1 MKHFYLLISLFFC
14 GLMQSQIITIPD
26 ANFKAKLLQA
36 NATNGIAYDTNS
48 NSIVIDTN
56 SDGEIQLSEAQNVH
70 SLEIMNSAIADLTGI
85 SSFVNLKWLN
95 CSNNS
100 LTTLDLGNSIV
111 LMSLHASH
119 NSLTTISANFG
130 AAVEGV
136 DLSYNNL
143 TSFAF
148 SGSEVYDTFNLSHN
162 QITNLQLEDCMLE
175 YINVSYNQLIQ
186 IQFSGDVRL
195 SRTANFTHNQFTLMD
210 LSGAKFDYDAHVQLG
225 YNVEDKVLFNET
237 NKPGNID
244 YSSDATSFD
253 LGNFHATTSCDPED
267 TGNVSIFNSPNL
279 QNIIFKNGLEHG
291 YFTCNEG
298 GTIFQKASL
307 SLGIANC
314 PNLSHICVDGGDE
327 LTIVQSRINQL
338 GLQSQVVVDGNCTTS
353 VLGETT
359 FISGEPFSV
368 SPVPAQTILQISI
381 RNNTVIDGVEL
392 YNNLGQFIQI
402 ELQSNQSVDV
412 SNLSSGSYFIKVRTN
427 EGTFVKQF
435 LKE

>member
-1 MKHFYLLISLFFC
+1 MKHIYLLLSLFFC

-36 NATNGIAYDTNS
+36 NTTNGIAYDTNS
-48 NSIVIDTN
+48 NSIVIDAN

-85 SSFVNLKWLN
+85 ASFVNLKWLN
-95 CSNNS
+95 CTNNS
-100 LTTLDLGNSIV
+100 LTTLDLGNSIT

-119 NSLTTISANFG
+119 NSLSTVSVNFVS
-130 AAVEGV
+130 AVEGI

-143 TSFAF
+143 TAFAF

-175 YINVSYNQLIQ
+175 YINVSYNQLSQ
-186 IQFSGDVRL
+186 IQFSGDVWL
-195 SRTANFTHNQFTLMD
+195 SRTTNFTHNQFTLMD

-237 NKPGNID
+237 HKPGNID

-267 TGNVSIFNSPNL
+267 TGNVSIFNCPNL
-279 QNIIFKNGLEHG
+279 QNVIFKNGLEHG

-298 GTIFQKASL
+298 GTIFQKESL

-327 LTIVQSRINQL
+327 LTVVQSRINQL
-338 GLQSQVVVDGNCTTS
+338 GLQGQVVVDGNCTTS
-353 VLGETT
+353 VLGEAT
-359 FISGEPFSV
+359 FVLEEPFSV
-368 SPVPAQTILQISI
+368 SPVPAQNSLQINV
-381 RNNTVIDGVEL
+381 RNNTLIDGVEL

-402 ELQSNQSVDV
+402 GLQSNQSVDV
-412 SNLSSGSYFIKVRTN
+412 SNLSSGSYFIKVKTN
-427 EGTFVKQF
+427 EGAFVKQF